1 MLTPQEVSE
10 RSFTK
15 ATFGGY
21 HMVQVD
27 EFLDVLTQDYAALYN
42 ENAVLKSKL
51 KVLVDKVEEYRS
63 TEEAMRRAL
72 RAAQKQSDELVAE
85 AQQEKARIIEET
97 EARAKSQMDEV
108 AKALAAEE
116 FRLKQAQET
125 TAAFVAQVQA
135 LNAKQAEYL
144 ASIGELCPSEEAAK
158 VEDTAAAI
166 DSSMQHILAQDAQ
179 QAPEEPQDLD
189 ATTEFTPVTEEPQE
203 ASETP
208 EEPQTEESA
217 EEEKPRYD
225 IHFVPFKQE
234 DEQDQQ

>member
-21 HMVQVD
+21 NMVQVD
-27 EFLDVLTQDYAALYN
+27 EFLDVLTQDYSALYN

-72 RAAQKQSDELVAE
+72 RAAQKQSDELLEE
-85 AQQEKARIIEET
+85 AQQEKARIIQET
-97 EARAKSQMDEV
+97 ENRARFQMEKV
-108 AKALAAEE
+108 AKELAAEE

-144 ASIGELCPSEEAAK
+144 ASIQELCPSEEAAK

-166 DSSMQHILAQDAQ
+166 NSSMQHILAQEAPQ
-179 QAPEEPQDLD
+179 QAAEQPQDLE
-189 ATTEFTPVTEEPQE
+189 ATTQFTPVAEAAQEAAEPQE
-203 ASETP
+203 E
-208 EEPQTEESA
+208 A
-217 EEEKPRYD
+217 EERKPRYD
-225 IHFVPFKQE
+225 IQIIPFKPE
-234 DEQDQQ
+234 DEQPQQ